1 MLLVCIACAAVEGAV
16 FCDWPAVA
24 LSVSC
29 AVTSC
34 AAYTIL
40 KEMERRK

>member
-1 MLLVCIACAAVEGAV
+1 MLLVCIACAAVEGVV
-16 FCDWPAVA
+16 FRDWLGVVFSA
-24 LSVSC
+24 SC

-40 KEMERRK
+40 KVMGK